1 CRGFESHQPPQKNS
15 STCSELSCRVA
26 DSGRCDFRIWKMD
39 NEGPPMSGPFLRLTI
54 LARGGIMAPAQKPLI
69 FISHIHEEGALA
81 KLFKDTIETEFG
93 GFVEVFVSSDH
104 EGIARGPGIA
114 AGSHFVEAVE
124 SGLVNC
130 IAAFYL
136 ISPKSVRRPWVNFE
150 LGAVWCRGAVQKA
163 SGGDRIM
170 ALPVCHSGV
179 TPSGLPAPLNA
190 LNAISATRA
199 SDLEFAFESL
209 QRTLGVSGSPLRTDF
224 QNFAASAK
232 RFEDL
237 YTIGEVLARNLH
249 ETLTVRD
256 DVQSLIDHCRN
267 EAKRGGQTVHY
278 QYLDGEAGNR

>member
-1 CRGFESHQPPQKNS
+1 
-15 STCSELSCRVA
+15 
-26 DSGRCDFRIWKMD
+26 
-39 NEGPPMSGPFLRLTI
+39 
-54 LARGGIMAPAQKPLI
+54 
-69 FISHIHEEGALA
+69 
-81 KLFKDTIETEFG
+81 
-93 GFVEVFVSSDH
+93 
-104 EGIARGPGIA
+104 
-114 AGSHFVEAVE
+114 
-124 SGLVNC
+124 
-130 IAAFYL
+130 
-136 ISPKSVRRPWVNFE
+136 
-150 LGAVWCRGAVQKA
+150 
-163 SGGDRIM
+163 M

>member
-1 CRGFESHQPPQKNS
+1 
-15 STCSELSCRVA
+15 
-26 DSGRCDFRIWKMD
+26 
-39 NEGPPMSGPFLRLTI
+39 
-54 LARGGIMAPAQKPLI
+54 MAPGQKPLI

-104 EGIARGPGIA
+104 EGIARGPGIS

-130 IAAFYL
+130 VAAFYL

-179 TPSGLPAPLNA
+179 IPSGLPAPLNA

-199 SDLEFAFESL
+199 SDLEFAFKSL
-209 QRTLGVSGSPLRTDF
+209 QRALGVAGSPLRTDF
-224 QNFAASAK
+224 ESFAASTK
-232 RFEDL
+232 RFEGL
-237 YTIGEVLARNLH
+237 YTVGEVLAKNLYA
-249 ETLTVRD
+249 TLTIRD
-256 DVQSLIDHCRN
+256 EVDRLIDLCKN
-267 EAKRGGQTVHY
+267 EAKRGTKEFTINIARVREATADVWSESVREQLSGKVSMKIENGALGLGPTGAHSICDIVLT
-278 QYLDGEAGNR
+278 LDPSLIVEHADTILSMYK